1 MNHPELL
8 DYGKADQSFNDN
20 KTTLIIHCKG
30 CGKFKD
36 KKSLSTLCTVCLFHM
51 TTEEAI
57 ERGFIQA

>member
-1 MNHPELL
+1 MNHPELEY
-8 DYGKADQSFNDN
+8 YGKASFNEN
-20 KTTLIIHCKG
+20 KTTLVIHCVG

>member
-1 MNHPELL
+1 MNHPELQ
-8 DYGKADQSFNDN
+8 DYGKASFNEN
-20 KTTLIIHCKG
+20 KTTVIIHCIG

-57 ERGFIQA
+57 ERGYIHA

>member
-8 DYGKADQSFNDN
+8 DYGKASFNEN
-20 KTTLIIHCKG
+20 KTTVIIHCVG

-57 ERGFIQA
+57 ERGYIHA

>member
-8 DYGKADQSFNDN
+8 DYGKASFNEN
-20 KTTLIIHCKG
+20 KTTVIIHCIG

-57 ERGFIQA
+57 ERGYIHA

>member
-8 DYGKADQSFNDN
+8 DYGKASFNEN
-20 KTTLIIHCKG
+20 KTTVIIHCVG

-57 ERGFIQA
+57 ERGYIQA

>member
-8 DYGKADQSFNDN
+8 DYGKASFNEN
-20 KTTLIIHCKG
+20 KTTVIIHCVG

-57 ERGFIQA
+57 ERGFIHA